1 MAMSKRTLPFGYQM
15 IQGKIVYCE
24 KEAKLVH
31 DIFHLYL
38 SGTSVTAITP
48 LLKATGI
55 PYREGSDW
63 NKNMVCRILDTPNY
77 MGQGEFPAIISLDL
91 FNQVACKRKETSSGA
106 LNPILKG
113 IRNTLC
119 CASCGH
125 KLNRDLHRSR
135 NNMVWHCQKCGM
147 ETAPISD
154 RELVDRVVQAI
165 NHLIVS
171 PPPLSNPAQK
181 TLSLETRRLDDE
193 IQRKILDPTVSSDYL
208 WQLVCKR
215 AQSQYQA
222 STSIAWSREKIR
234 QTLSQQHPSLQL
246 NTSLFHS
253 AIEKVLVNSDC
264 QITLELTDQTIY

>member
-1 MAMSKRTLPFGYQM
+1 
-15 IQGKIVYCE
+15 
-24 KEAKLVH
+24 
-31 DIFHLYL
+31 
-38 SGTSVTAITP
+38 
-48 LLKATGI
+48 
-55 PYREGSDW
+55 
-63 NKNMVCRILDTPNY
+63 
-77 MGQGEFPAIISLDL
+77 
-91 FNQVACKRKETSSGA
+91 
-106 LNPILKG
+106 
-113 IRNTLC
+113 
-119 CASCGH
+119 
-125 KLNRDLHRSR
+125 
-135 NNMVWHCQKCGM
+135 M

-246 NTSLFHS
+246 NTSLFYS
-253 AIEKVLVNSDC
+253 VIEKVLVNSDC